1 MSAESC
7 QSECQKLSACNF
19 WTLNVYNNECIRKGS
34 KPTSPNDVTYAI
46 SGPKYC
52 NGKKRNIAGNIKQN
66 TFLMRQGPAMGVK
79 LESS

>member
-52 NGKKRNIAGNIKQN
+52 NGK
-66 TFLMRQGPAMGVK
+66 F
-79 LESS
+79 